1 MKGIFKDKKF
11 IKTMLTLALPI
22 TLQSFITSSLNLVDN
37 LMIGKLGEDAIASVG
52 LANQYFFIFMLA
64 LTGINA
70 GASVFMAQ
78 YWGKRDVKRIK
89 GVLGLDISVGFIATI
104 IFGIGA
110 LLFATPIMSILS
122 NDPNVINL
130 GSEYLRIVS
139 ISYIFTNLTMA
150 FSSALRSTEQP
161 KIPMYASL
169 IGVLSNAFLNWVF
182 IFGNLGMP
190 KMGVSGAAIATTAA
204 RGIEMIFIIN
214 VTYIKKNKVAAR
226 IKELFDFDMEF
237 VRRYFKTA
245 TPTIINELVWSFGM
259 TAFSIAYAQ
268 IGTSAVAT
276 MQIAT
281 TINNMFMVL
290 CIGLATA
297 ASIMVGN
304 KIGADEGDVA
314 VDYSKKIGI
323 LSPIIGLLIGIGIFT
338 LARVIVAQFNVTPE
352 TYKDT
357 LNVLYIMA
365 IFCPIRFFN
374 VVMIVGVFRGGGD
387 TTYSMLVQAGTIW
400 GYAVPVSLIGA
411 VSLGLP
417 ITTVYFLICTEEVV
431 KIVFELSRLR
441 SGKWIKAVV

>member
-11 IKTMLTLALPI
+11 IKTMITLALPI

-52 LANQYFFIFMLA
+52 LANQYFFIFMLT

-78 YWGKRDVKRIK
+78 YWGKRDEKKIK
-89 GVLGLDISVGFIATI
+89 SVLGLDISVGFIATI

-110 LLFATPIMSILS
+110 LFFAEPIMGILS
-122 NDPNVINL
+122 NDPRVIEL
-130 GSEYLRIVS
+130 GGEYLRIVS
-139 ISYIFTNLTMA
+139 VSYIFTNFTMA

-161 KIPMYASL
+161 KLPMYASL
-169 IGVLSNAFLNWVF
+169 IGVLSNAFLNWLF

-190 KMGVSGAAIATTAA
+190 KMGVGGAALATTIA
-204 RGIEMIFIIN
+204 RGIEMAFI
-214 VTYIKKNKVAAR
+214 VLAVYVKKNRVAANL
-226 IKELFDFDMEF
+226 KEMFSFDKIFMKK
-237 VRRYFKTA
+237 YFKTA

-304 KIGADEGDVA
+304 KIGADEDDVA
-314 VDYSKKIGI
+314 VDYSKKIGM
-323 LSPIIGLLIGIGIFT
+323 LSPIIGLLIGLAIFSS
-338 LARVIVAQFNVTPE
+338 ARLIVAPFNVTAQ
-352 TYKDT
+352 TYQDT

-387 TTYSMLVQAGTIW
+387 TTYSMLVQAGTVW
-400 GYAVPVSLIGA
+400 GFAVPIAFIGA
-411 VSLGLP
+411 TALGLP
-417 ITTVYFLICTEEVV
+417 ITTVYFLICLEEVV
-431 KIVFELSRLR
+431 KIVFEFSRLK
-441 SGKWIKAVV
+441 SGKWVKALV

>member
-64 LTGINA
+64 LSGINA

-89 GVLGLDISVGFIATI
+89 GVLGLDISVGFIATV

-122 NDPNVINL
+122 NDQNVISL

-190 KMGVSGAAIATTAA
+190 KMGVSGAAIATAVA
-204 RGIEMIFIIN
+204 RGIEMIFIIT
-214 VTYIKKNKVAAR
+214 VTYVQKNKVASR

-237 VRRYFKTA
+237 VKRYFKTA

-304 KIGADEGDVA
+304 KIGADEGDIA

-323 LSPIIGLLIGIGIFT
+323 LSPIIGLLIGLGIFT

-400 GYAVPVSLIGA
+400 GYAVPISLIGA
-411 VSLGLP
+411 IALGLP
-417 ITTVYFLICTEEVV
+417 ITTVYFLICTEEIV
-431 KIVFELSRLR
+431 KIIFELSRLR

>member
-64 LTGINA
+64 LSGINA

-122 NDPNVINL
+122 NDQNVISL

-161 KIPMYASL
+161 KVPMYASL

-182 IFGNLGMP
+182 IFGNLGAP
-190 KMGVSGAAIATTAA
+190 KMGVSGAAIATAAA
-204 RGIEMIFIIN
+204 RGIEMIFIIT
-214 VTYIKKNKVAAR
+214 VTYVQKNKVASR

-237 VRRYFKTA
+237 VKRYFKTA

-304 KIGADEGDVA
+304 KIGADEGDIA

-323 LSPIIGLLIGIGIFT
+323 LSPIIGLLIGLGIFT

-400 GYAVPVSLIGA
+400 GYAVPISLIGA
-411 VSLGLP
+411 VALGLP
-417 ITTVYFLICTEEVV
+417 ITTVYFLICTEEIV
-431 KIVFELSRLR
+431 KIIFELSRLR

>member
-64 LTGINA
+64 LSGINA

-89 GVLGLDISVGFIATI
+89 GVLGLDISVGFIATV

-122 NDPNVINL
+122 NDQNVISL

-190 KMGVSGAAIATTAA
+190 KMGVSGAAIATAVA
-204 RGIEMIFIIN
+204 RGIEMIFIIT
-214 VTYIKKNKVAAR
+214 VTYVQKNKVASR

-237 VRRYFKTA
+237 VKRYFKTA
-245 TPTIINELVWSFGM
+245 TPTIINELVWSFEM

-304 KIGADEGDVA
+304 KIGADEGDIA

-323 LSPIIGLLIGIGIFT
+323 LSPIIGLLIGLGIFT

-400 GYAVPVSLIGA
+400 GYAVPISLIGA
-411 VSLGLP
+411 IALGLP
-417 ITTVYFLICTEEVV
+417 ITTVYFLICTEEIV
-431 KIVFELSRLR
+431 KIIFELSRLR